1 MKLESRK
8 FFFLS
13 GKGGV
18 GKSTLASALALK
30 LALKGFR
37 TLLVSLDPAHSLSTL
52 FQKELSSSP
61 TELYSNL
68 YGVELELEREM
79 RSYLKRVEREAE
91 RVVSPAILGE
101 VKRQIELA
109 YYSPGGEE
117 LALAD
122 SIYRIGKGVAGDFD
136 KVVFDT
142 APSGYTVRLMALP
155 DKLIE
160 WIDGLIRIRKEA
172 LKYLNLS
179 GKEVEKDEA
188 LSLLE
193 RRKEEY
199 LFLSKLFTGRESL
212 FALVVNPGKLPVQIG
227 LKSLKELEEG
237 GVKVETVFLNRWK
250 EDFPVPRELSGRE
263 LFVIPQFE
271 GEPIGLRA
279 LLEVARYLP

>member
-1 MKLESRK
+1 VKLESRK

-52 FQKELSSSP
+52 FQRELSSSP
-61 TELYSNL
+61 TELYRSL

-79 RSYLKRVEREAE
+79 KSYLERVEREAE
-91 RVVSPAILGE
+91 RIVSPAILGE

-117 LALAD
+117 LALVD
-122 SIYRIGKGVAGDFD
+122 SIYRIGKGVAGEFD

-160 WIDGLIRIRKEA
+160 WINGLIRIRKEA
-172 LKYLNLS
+172 LKYLRLS
-179 GKEVEKDEA
+179 GKEVEGDEV

-193 RRKEEY
+193 GRKEEY
-199 LFLSKLFTGRESL
+199 LFLSRLFTAQESL

-237 GVKVETVFLNRWK
+237 GVKVEAVFLNRWRN
-250 EDFPVPRELSGRE
+250 DFPVPKELSGRE

-271 GEPIGLRA
+271 KEPIGLQA
-279 LLEVARYLP
+279 LLEVAEYIP